1 LFKKFCINEIN
12 SNLAESIRHK
22 TIKKRDMKSV
32 LKLSETEIVT
42 INTIDTND
50 YLDSLLSLGYD
61 LEKVELI
68 KIY

>member
-1 LFKKFCINEIN
+1 MYLCKVNKAQNY
-12 SNLAESIRHK
+12 
-22 TIKKRDMKSV
+22 KKRDMKSV

>member
-1 LFKKFCINEIN
+1 MYLCKVNKAQNY
-12 SNLAESIRHK
+12 
-22 TIKKRDMKSV
+22 KKRDMKSV

-42 INTIDTND
+42 INTIETND
-50 YLDSLLSLGYD
+50 YLDLLLSLGYD

>member
-1 LFKKFCINEIN
+1 MCQKFCRYEKLSIFVR
-12 SNLAESIRHK
+12 SIRHN
-22 TIKKRDMKSV
+22 IKKIDMKSV

-50 YLDSLLSLGYD
+50 YLDLLLSLGYD